1 MSNATGEPRIRG
13 RWIEDDARRRL
24 GILGPHATIYNVYS
38 IGDSG
43 EGCEVIEFTVRT
55 GRGVVAWTARVTFRD
70 GRAITACT
78 VGW

>member
-1 MSNATGEPRIRG
+1 MPNATSEPRIRSS
-13 RWIEDDARRRL
+13 WIEIDARGRL
-24 GILGPHATIYNVYS
+24 GVLGPHATIYNVYS

-43 EGCEVIEFTVRT
+43 EGCEVIEFTTRT
-55 GRGVVAWTARVTFRD
+55 NHGVVAWTARITFRD